1 MREVF
6 NTNCAVELN
15 NLKQGLQETMIL
27 CGEISGSAHVNRAK
41 HGRKPILIVQS
52 GLMFAILSDKLFCKL
67 FLGRVGQFRW
77 GPPLLLPRVK
87 VRNHSRLVVNKR
99 LYTDNSYQHLCSYF
113 GRKMLLAVFITFP
126 ELVHGWGQLFPIHQS
141 ASIIIASDIG
151 LQIQRKI
158 CKSLSFLGINS
169 VAKSITI
176 SHQFQICRYH
186 FTIRLCEPKK

>member
-67 FLGRVGQFRW
+67 FLGRV
-77 GPPLLLPRVK
+77 RVTPG
-87 VRNHSRLVVNKR
+87 SA
-99 LYTDNSYQHLCSYF
+99 TP
-113 GRKMLLAVFITFP
+113 TP
-126 ELVHGWGQLFPIHQS
+126 QS
-141 ASIIIASDIG
+141 QG
-151 LQIQRKI
+151 T
-158 CKSLSFLGINS
+158 KSLTFS
-169 VAKSITI
+169 
-176 SHQFQICRYH
+176 R
-186 FTIRLCEPKK
+186 